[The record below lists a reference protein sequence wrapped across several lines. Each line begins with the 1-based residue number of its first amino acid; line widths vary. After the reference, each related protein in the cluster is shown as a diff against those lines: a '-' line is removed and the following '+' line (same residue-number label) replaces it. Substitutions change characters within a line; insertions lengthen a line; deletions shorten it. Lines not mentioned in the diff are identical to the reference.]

1 MTFPRV
7 VSRDEWR
14 AERLKL
20 LAKEKELT
28 KLRDEV
34 NAQRRE
40 LPMVR
45 LAKNYTFTGPDGE
58 KSLLELFD
66 GRRQLIV
73 FHYMLM
79 PGDSYRCTGCG
90 LAADNF
96 GRLEHLHA
104 RDTSL
109 VAISRAPIGEI
120 TPFKQRMGWTFPWY
134 SSYHS
139 DFNYDFHVTLD
150 RTKAAL
156 EYNFMTAEE
165 LRSRGMTDSIEGEQP
180 GRSVFLRD
188 GEEIFHTYSS
198 FARGG
203 DLLLGTYNYLD
214 LTPLGRQEDWER
226 PARPGNVA
234 KQSWVRLH
242 DSY

>member
-1 MTFPRV
+1 MTLPRI

-14 AERLKL
+14 AERVKF
-20 LAKEKELT
+20 LAKEKEFT
-28 KLRDEV
+28 KLRDEL

-45 LAKNYTFTGPDGE
+45 LEKDYTFTGPEGE

-73 FHYMLM
+73 YHFMLT
-79 PGDSYRCTGCG
+79 PGDSHRCKGCC

-96 GRLEHLHA
+96 GSLEHLHA

-109 VAISRAPIGEI
+109 VAISRAPIEEI
-120 TPFKQRMGWTFPWY
+120 TPFKDRMGWTFPWY
-134 SSYHS
+134 SAYRS

-150 RTKAAL
+150 RTKAPL
-156 EYNFMTAEE
+156 EFNYMDEEE
-165 LRSRGMTDSIEGEQP
+165 LRERGWDSWIEGDQP

-188 GEEIFHTYSS
+188 GDEIFHTYSS

-203 DLLLGTYNYLD
+203 DLLLNTYNYLD

-226 PARPGNVA
+226 PARPGNVP
-234 KQSWVRLH
+234 KQSWARPH